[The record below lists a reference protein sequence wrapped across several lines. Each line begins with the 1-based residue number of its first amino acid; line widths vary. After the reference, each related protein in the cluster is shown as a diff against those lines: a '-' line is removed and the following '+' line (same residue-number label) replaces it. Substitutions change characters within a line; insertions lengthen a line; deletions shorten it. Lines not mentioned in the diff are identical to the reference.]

1 VQVQLRLKSVG
12 GDFEAGLCEFC
23 KRVSID
29 PRKSTFCTW
38 KSWKSHF
45 TTQLYM

>member
-1 VQVQLRLKSVG
+1 VG

-29 PRKSTFCTW
+29 P
-38 KSWKSHF
+38 HF
-45 TTQLYM
+45 AHEKVENLTLRRSYT